1 MCKYCK
7 LSEVNDNEKWC
18 DNVIGETKDRSIMF
32 SISINRYT
40 LKSENINRAVIMMSE
55 DVTPSYEKSYIN
67 VKTKS
72 IPIKYCPFCGEKL

>member
-7 LSEVNDNEKWC
+7 LSEANDNEKWC
-18 DNVIGETKDRSIMF
+18 DNVIGETKDGSIRF
-32 SISINRYT
+32 SISINRYI
-40 LKSENINRAVIMMSE
+40 LKSENSNRAVIMMSE